1 MYEEISNSGFQIK
14 VLKHKLRLSILFI
27 FRHCFMLPFPPY
39 TPYPILLI
47 ALIKCYAC
55 RFLCKNF
62 FLRITA
68 RRSFF
73 FRQVHL
79 ARIFFWE
86 LSHLRLFLM
95 VRPLLQIAHL
105 VVSSMIQGELHFFM
119 KGAIHLCFSCRYV
132 LSDGLNEQT

>member
-1 MYEEISNSGFQIK
+1 
-14 VLKHKLRLSILFI
+14 
-27 FRHCFMLPFPPY
+27 MLPFPPY

-62 FLRITA
+62 FFTYH
-68 RRSFF
+68 RSQDFF
-73 FRQVHL
+73 FRQVPL
-79 ARIFFWE
+79 AGIFLGE

-132 LSDGLNEQT
+132 LGDGLNEQT

>member
-1 MYEEISNSGFQIK
+1 
-14 VLKHKLRLSILFI
+14 
-27 FRHCFMLPFPPY
+27 MLPFPPY

-62 FLRITA
+62 FFTYH
-68 RRSFF
+68 RSQDFF
-73 FRQVHL
+73 FRQVPL
-79 ARIFFWE
+79 AGIFFWE

-132 LSDGLNEQT
+132 LGDGLNEQT

>member
-1 MYEEISNSGFQIK
+1 
-14 VLKHKLRLSILFI
+14 
-27 FRHCFMLPFPPY
+27 MLPFPPY

-62 FLRITA
+62 FFTYH
-68 RRSFF
+68 RSQDFF
-73 FRQVHL
+73 FRQVPL
-79 ARIFFWE
+79 AGIFFWE

-132 LSDGLNEQT
+132 LGHGLDEQT